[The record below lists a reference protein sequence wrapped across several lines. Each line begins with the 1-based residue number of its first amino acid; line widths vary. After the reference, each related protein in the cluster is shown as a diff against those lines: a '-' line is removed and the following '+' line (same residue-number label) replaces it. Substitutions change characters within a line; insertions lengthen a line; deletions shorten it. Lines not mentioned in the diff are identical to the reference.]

1 MIQSASLLGVLTYY
15 VLHVYLEPIFLLPM
29 SQKLSSA
36 CVHSDVKMIQSD
48 SLNETFTVRQLRRF
62 TYVPSMVL

>member
-1 MIQSASLLGVLTYY
+1 MRPTHLLCPSRVFGT
-15 VLHVYLEPIFLLPM
+15 HFLLTM

-36 CVHSDVKMIQSD
+36 CVHSDVKMIQSE